1 MSSRLVF
8 SPKQHRYTL
17 DGAWVPSVSSI
28 VRNVSPNDGLI
39 NWSARLAAAWCATN
53 VESLPSMGEGAWTGA
68 AARAHLEAR
77 DTGGRTGTAVHS
89 IAERLIHGEPVEPV
103 DPDTGEPYS
112 DDVLR
117 MGEHAARFLDVW
129 DVSPDTALVEQC
141 VFHEQYR
148 YAGRFDLCAV
158 MRGGARWLVDYKTSP
173 SGPYPDNAL
182 QLTGYARASHIQIG
196 ARDMLMPPIDRCA
209 VLWLRPDGYEL
220 VPVKSDARVW
230 ATFKHA
236 IPVAAFNRLRRDDV
250 IGAPL
255 PEPEVA

>member
-1 MSSRLVF
+1 MSSRLVY
-8 SPKQHRYTL
+8 SPKNHRYTL
-17 DGAWVPSVSSI
+17 DGAWVPSVSGI

-39 NWSARLAAAWCATN
+39 NWSARLAASWAATN
-53 VESLPSMGEGAWTGA
+53 VDSLPSMGEGAWIGA

-77 DTGGRTGTAVHS
+77 DTGGRTGTQVHS
-89 IAERLIHGEPVEPV
+89 IAERLIFGEPVAPA

-112 DDVLR
+112 DDVIR
-117 MGEHAARFLDVW
+117 MGEHAARFLDAW

-158 MRGGARWLVDYKTSP
+158 MRGGDRWLVDYKTSP

-182 QLTGYARASHIQIG
+182 QLTGYARASHIVVG
-196 ARDMLMPPIDRCA
+196 DRDLLMPPVDRCA

-220 VPVKSDARVW
+220 IPVKSDNRVW
-230 ATFKHA
+230 GVFRHA

-255 PEPEVA
+255 PVPEVA